1 MSGSGARIDYQAE
14 WLVAEAAGRSHVS
27 RLLDG
32 VRQARRI
39 ADMDVVELG
48 SGIGN
53 NLRGFLPGNRVLGV
67 EGLGEA
73 VEESRR
79 RGIEAL
85 QHDLGAPLPLADA
98 SADCVL
104 CIDVLEHLVR
114 PEFCLS
120 EAHRLLRD
128 GGLLVVNV
136 PNHFDVRGRL
146 RILRGSGIDSQGY
159 FPESSHWEYP
169 HLRFFQHRSIG
180 QLLSECG
187 FQVESDESSQVSS
200 LPGSALLGQLG
211 LGPLL
216 RTLGRSFPDLFCPG
230 FFLVSRKAP
239 GASPTEPRSP

>member
-14 WLVAEAAGRSHVS
+14 WLVAEAAGRSHVT

-32 VRQARRI
+32 IRQGRKI
-39 ADMDVVELG
+39 SGMDVVELG

-79 RGIEAL
+79 RGIDAL
-85 QHDLGAPLPLADA
+85 QHDLGLPLPLPDA

-114 PEFCLS
+114 PEFCLL
-120 EAHRLLRD
+120 EARRLLRG

-180 QLLSECG
+180 QLLSKCG
-187 FQVESDESSQVSS
+187 FEVESDESSQVSS

-211 LGPLL
+211 LGPIL
-216 RTLGRSFPDLFCPG
+216 RALGRTFPDLFCPG

-239 GASPTEPRSP
+239 GALPAEPRSP